1 MGEEVAVGPVVV
13 VGNKVVVGPDVTV
26 GDEVK
31 VGPDVTVGDEV
42 GDKVGGG
49 GLGQSVTAHHGPHLL
64 VGSLAPLAHAVRTN
78 IAPTFF
84 LSLPHFSGVYP
95 PK

>member
-64 VGSLAPLAHAVRTN
+64 VGPSLLAHAVLTN
-78 IAPTFF
+78 ITSTDLLKDFQ
-84 LSLPHFSGVYP
+84 LESYP